1 MADESAQIT
10 GPDRIGSINH
20 LRLTVTDISR
30 AERFYGPFM
39 RFMGYVLAD
48 REKDRVAWAK
58 WSESGVFWLILS
70 EARQDTNLPRHDLL
84 SPGFHHLAWNADSR
98 DQVDQWHRLLVE
110 RGATVLDPPAE
121 YDYEPG
127 YYALFFL
134 DPDGLKLEF
143 VHLPAR
149 PWSWYE
155 ARIEREKTS
164 PPAWPLA

>member
-1 MADESAQIT
+1 MANEPAQNT

-20 LRLTVTDISR
+20 LRLTVTGIAR
-30 AERFYGPFM
+30 AKRFYGPLM
-39 RFMGYVLAD
+39 SFMGYVLAD
-48 REKDRVAWAK
+48 CESDRVAWAK

-70 EARQDTNLPRHDLL
+70 EARPDTNLTRHDLL

-98 DQVDQWHRLLVE
+98 DQVDQLHRLLVE
-110 RGATVLDPPAE
+110 SGATVLDPPAE

-127 YYALFFL
+127 YYALFFS

-155 ARIEREKTS
+155 ARIEREKTC
-164 PPAWPLA
+164 PQVWPLA